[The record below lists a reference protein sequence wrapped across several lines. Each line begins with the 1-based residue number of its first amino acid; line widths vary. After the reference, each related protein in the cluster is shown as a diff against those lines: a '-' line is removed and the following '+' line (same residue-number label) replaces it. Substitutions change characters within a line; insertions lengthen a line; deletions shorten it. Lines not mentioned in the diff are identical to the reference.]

1 MPELTQSPL
10 DELAMYRFL
19 LALDDAMRPL
29 LAPQDIT
36 QTAAAM
42 LGDFLKVNR
51 CAYAHV
57 DEEFGTF
64 TLTGDYTADV
74 PSIVGRYRSEDFGSE
89 FVRLSQLGITYVVQD
104 AESDPRVADVRPS
117 YRAAQIR
124 AVVSVPV
131 LKAGRFVAGMA
142 LHQAEAR
149 VWHAQEIKLLELVA
163 NRCWESI
170 ERSRVTQ
177 VSLESE
183 AKFRTIANAMPQ
195 MVWSTLADGFHD
207 YFNQQWYDFTGV
219 PQGSTDGAGW
229 NGIFHPDDQ
238 NAAWARWRHSLAT
251 GETYEIEYRLRHH
264 SGQYRWVLGRA
275 LPVHDENGAIV
286 RWMGTCTDIHAQKQ
300 AEDDL
305 RNMNARKDEF
315 LAMLAH
321 ELRNPLAPI
330 ASAAHLLKLVKADPA
345 RVEQASDIIA
355 RQVRHMTALV
365 DDLLDVSRVT
375 RGLIELEKYPVDLGS
390 LVASAIEQARP
401 LIKSRGHV
409 LNLRMHASD
418 PVVQGDRTRLV
429 QVVAN
434 LLNNAAKYT
443 AQGGE
448 ITLAVELHGS
458 QARIVVTDT
467 GIGIEDK
474 LLPHVF
480 DLFTQGARTPDRT
493 QGGLGLGLALVKSI
507 VTLHGGT
514 VQAESAGP
522 GKGSR
527 FTIALPVLAEEAAAH
542 EAAAPAALQVRPARL
557 LIVDDNVD
565 AAESLGVLLRAEGHA
580 VRVATDPFQALG
592 MALADPPDLY
602 VLDIGLPN
610 MDGYELS
617 RRLHAQPAS
626 ADAVFVALTGYGQAH
641 DRVLSKA
648 AGFDHHFVK
657 PLDMARFHAILA
669 GLPQR

>member
-1 MPELTQSPL
+1 MPESPPSPL
-10 DELAMYRFL
+10 GELDMYRFL

-29 LAPQDIT
+29 FAPQDIT

-42 LGDFLKVNR
+42 LGDFLGVNR

-57 DEEFGTF
+57 DDQMGIFAV
-64 TLTGDYTADV
+64 TGDYTAGV
-74 PSIVGRYRSEDFGSE
+74 HSIVGRYRTEDFGAE
-89 FVRLSQLGITYVVQD
+89 FVRLSRLGITYVVED
-104 AESDPRVADVRPS
+104 AETDPRAAEVLGA
-117 YRAAQIR
+117 YRQAQIR
-124 AVVSVPV
+124 AVISVPV

-142 LHQAEAR
+142 LHQARPRA
-149 VWHAQEIKLLELVA
+149 WQPQEIKLVELVA

-170 ERSRVTQ
+170 ERNRVTLA
-177 VSLESE
+177 SIESE

-229 NGIFHPDDQ
+229 NGLFHPDDQ
-238 NAAWARWRHSLAT
+238 EEAWERWRHSLAT
-251 GETYEIEYRLRHH
+251 GETYEIQYRLRHR

-275 LPVHDENGAIV
+275 LPVHDEGGAIV

-300 AEDDL
+300 AEEEL
-305 RNMNARKDEF
+305 RGMNARKDEF

-330 ASAAHLLKLVKADPA
+330 ASAAHLLKLAATSPA
-345 RVEQASDIIA
+345 RIEHASDIIT

-375 RGLIELEKYPVDLGS
+375 RGLIELDKYPVDLKAI
-390 LVASAIEQARP
+390 VASAIEQARP
-401 LIKSRGHV
+401 LIKSRGHA
-409 LNLRMHASD
+409 LNLRMQASD

-448 ITLAVELHGS
+448 ITLAVDLHADR
-458 QARIVVTDT
+458 ARIAVTDN

-480 DLFTQGARTPDRT
+480 DLFTQGARTPDRA

-514 VQAESAGP
+514 VQAESAGL

-527 FTIALPVLAEEAAAH
+527 FTICLPVLAEDAPVREH
-542 EAAAPAALQVRPARL
+542 PGQAAPAVRPARL
-557 LIVDDNVD
+557 LVVDDNVD
-565 AAESLGVLLRAEGHA
+565 AAESLAVLLQAEGHA
-580 VRVATDPFQALG
+580 VRVASDPFQALG
-592 MALADPPDLY
+592 MALAEPPDLY

-617 RRLHAQPAS
+617 RRLHAQAPDS
-626 ADAVFVALTGYGQAH
+626 NAVFVALTGYGQAH
-641 DRVLSKA
+641 DLVLSKA

-657 PLDMARFHAILA
+657 PLDMVRFRAILA
-669 GLPQR
+669 ALPPG

>member
-1 MPELTQSPL
+1 
-10 DELAMYRFL
+10 MYRFL
-19 LALDDAMRPL
+19 LALDDALRPL
-29 LAPQDIT
+29 VAAHSIT

-42 LGDFLKVNR
+42 LGTFLKASR
-51 CAYAHV
+51 CVYAHG
-57 DEEFGTF
+57 DPQLETF
-64 TLTGDYTADV
+64 TLVGDYTDGV
-74 PSIVGRYRSEDFGSE
+74 PSFIGRYRSEDFGAE
-89 FVRLSQLGITYVVQD
+89 FLRLSQLGMHYVVED
-104 AESDPRVADVRPS
+104 AETDPRVADVIQA
-117 YRAAQIR
+117 YRDVQMR

-131 LKAGRFVAGMA
+131 LKAGRFVGGMA
-142 LHQAEAR
+142 LHQNVPRA
-149 VWHAQEIKLLELVA
+149 WQAQEIKLLELVA

-170 ERSRVTQ
+170 ERNRAAQ
-177 VSLESE
+177 ASLESE

-195 MVWSTLADGFHD
+195 MVWSTLPDGYHD
-207 YFNQQWYDFTGV
+207 YYNQQWYDFTGV

-229 NGIFHPDDQ
+229 NDIFHPDEQDI
-238 NAAWARWRHSLAT
+238 AWERWRHSLAT
-251 GETYEIEYRLRHH
+251 GETYEIQYRLRHH
-264 SGQYRWVLGRA
+264 TGEYRWVLGRA
-275 LPVHDENGAIV
+275 LPVHDEGGAIV

-300 AEDDL
+300 AEEEL
-305 RNMNARKDEF
+305 RGMNARKDEF

-330 ASAAHLLKLVKADPA
+330 ASAAHLLKLAANNPA
-345 RVEQASDIIA
+345 RIEHASDIIT

-375 RGLIELEKYPVDLGS
+375 RGLIELDKYPVDLKAI
-390 LVASAIEQARP
+390 VASAIEQARP
-401 LIKSRGHV
+401 LIKSRGHA
-409 LNLRMHASD
+409 LNLRMEASD

-448 ITLAVELHGS
+448 ITLAVELHAGR
-458 QARIVVTDT
+458 ARIAVTDN

-480 DLFTQGARTPDRT
+480 DLFTQGARTPDRA

-514 VQAESAGP
+514 VQAESAGL

-527 FTIALPVLAEEAAAH
+527 FTICLPVLAEEVPVCEH
-542 EAAAPAALQVRPARL
+542 PGQAAPAVRAARL
-557 LIVDDNVD
+557 LVVDDNVD
-565 AAESLGVLLRAEGHA
+565 AAESLAVLLQAEGHA
-580 VRVATDPFQALG
+580 VRVASDPYLALG
-592 MALADPPDLY
+592 MALAEPPDLY

-617 RRLHAQPAS
+617 RRLHAQAPQS
-626 ADAVFVALTGYGQAH
+626 HAVFVALTGYGQAH
-641 DRVLSKA
+641 DLVLSKA

-657 PLDMARFHAILA
+657 PLDMARFRAILA
-669 GLPQR
+669 ELPQR